1 MGRYYSHGEE
11 FFFTSVVLGTVR
23 RTSRP
28 TRGTCRPPDMDG
40 VVLPPLA
47 LAGGLL
53 ASLTVMGSSRK
64 MFGSEVVARY
74 LVPHRADIG
83 FATFFNI
90 GFSVAIGIGLL
101 DSSFGPGG
109 QLHGYSATIVQLG
122 YLQSLIDRR
131 DFHRLLILLPVG
143 LALALAVLN
152 EWSVATASIEVLSLW
167 AVKLILPP
175 RAQAVAA
182 RVKPKGK
189 GKAKA
194 AASIKGSGAEVD
206 DGVGEADATEVWTG
220 EAPGDAKAEARLRH
234 SAPKK
239 KAKTMPT
246 RRRSRSM

>member
-1 MGRYYSHGEE
+1 
-11 FFFTSVVLGTVR
+11 
-23 RTSRP
+23 
-28 TRGTCRPPDMDG
+28 MDG

-175 RAQAVAA
+175 KAQAAAA
-182 RVKPKGK
+182 RAKPKGK

-194 AASIKGSGAEVD
+194 AASNKGSGSAAVD
-206 DGVGEADATEVWTG
+206 DGVGEADENEVWTG
-220 EAPGDAKAEARLRH
+220 EAPGGAEAEARPRR

-239 KAKTMPT
+239 KAKTVPT

>member
-1 MGRYYSHGEE
+1 
-11 FFFTSVVLGTVR
+11 
-23 RTSRP
+23 
-28 TRGTCRPPDMDG
+28 MDS

-53 ASLTVMGSSRK
+53 ASLTAMGSSRK
-64 MFGSEVVARY
+64 IFGPEVVARY

-101 DSSFGPGG
+101 DGSFGPGG

-131 DFHRLLILLPVG
+131 DFHRLLILLPLG

-152 EWSVATASIEVLSLW
+152 ELTVATSSIEVLSLW
-167 AVKLILPP
+167 AVKLMLPP
-175 RAQAVAA
+175 KAQAAAA
-182 RVKPKGK
+182 RAKPKGK

-194 AASIKGSGAEVD
+194 AASNKGSGSAAVD
-206 DGVGEADATEVWTG
+206 DGVGEADENEVWTG
-220 EAPGDAKAEARLRH
+220 EAPGGAEAEARPRR

-239 KAKTMPT
+239 KAKTVPT

>member
-1 MGRYYSHGEE
+1 M
-11 FFFTSVVLGTVR
+11 
-23 RTSRP
+23 
-28 TRGTCRPPDMDG
+28 
-40 VVLPPLA
+40 LPPLA

-53 ASLTVMGSSRK
+53 ASLTAMGSSRK
-64 MFGSEVVARY
+64 IFGPEVVARY

>member
-1 MGRYYSHGEE
+1 MGRYYRNGEE
-11 FFFTSVVLGTVR
+11 KNFYNRVVMGSDR
-23 RTSRP
+23 RSAARDTQYAP
-28 TRGTCRPPDMDG
+28 TADMDG

-131 DFHRLLILLPVG
+131 DFHRLLILLPLG

-175 RAQAVAA
+175 RAQAVTA

-194 AASIKGSGAEVD
+194 AASNKGSGAEVD

-220 EAPGDAKAEARLRH
+220 KAPGDAEAEARPRR

-239 KAKTMPT
+239 KTVPT

>member
-1 MGRYYSHGEE
+1 VVRYHRNGEE
-11 FFFTSVVLGTVR
+11 KNLLTASSWAPIAAARDVAYTHAPV
-23 RTSRP
+23 
-28 TRGTCRPPDMDG
+28 MDG

-194 AASIKGSGAEVD
+194 AASNKGSGAEVD

-220 EAPGDAKAEARLRH
+220 EAPGDAEAEARPRR

-239 KAKTMPT
+239 KAKTVPT